1 MKEGRVQKGR
11 QKKEKKGMCR
21 EETEREG
28 RVKKKEG
35 RKRKREGANEEKESI
50 NEANPEN
57 AKSSTTLS

>member
-35 RKRKREGANEEKESI
+35 RKRKREGQTRRKRA
-50 NEANPEN
+50 
-57 AKSSTTLS
+57 